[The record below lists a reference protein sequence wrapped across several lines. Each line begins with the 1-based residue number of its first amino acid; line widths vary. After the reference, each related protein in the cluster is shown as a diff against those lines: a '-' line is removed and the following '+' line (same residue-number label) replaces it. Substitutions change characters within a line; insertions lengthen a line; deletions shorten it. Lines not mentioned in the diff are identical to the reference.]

1 MTKSHLFTR
10 YPGGFQLSMKTAKE
24 LARQEFGTAVGLM
37 RDPGTNLDGYFPDD
51 QYCPGWEGRECFF
64 WRYANYGY

>member
-24 LARQEFGTAVGLM
+24 LARSSV
-37 RDPGTNLDGYFPDD
+37 TN
-51 QYCPGWEGRECFF
+51 
-64 WRYANYGY
+64 